1 MSTSSRE
8 QQNGTPR
15 AADRSTAMHVARLF
29 ELADEI
35 DFAETLARAEH
46 TLHRAALETK
56 IRRSKEPKEE
66 TGNAPS

>member
-1 MSTSSRE
+1 
-8 QQNGTPR
+8 
-15 AADRSTAMHVARLF
+15 MHVARLF

>member
-1 MSTSSRE
+1 MSTSSPE
-8 QQNGTPR
+8 QHGARR

-46 TLHRAALETK
+46 TLRRPAIETK
-56 IRRSKEPKEE
+56 IRRPKEPKEE
-66 TGNAPS
+66 TGNVPS